1 MKRVMLV
8 EDHMVVRVG
17 YQRLLESSGFFKVIV
32 EAVSG
37 EEAIALYKTS
47 QPDLVVMDIS
57 LPKMDGLEVL
67 KKILAINPSARV
79 LMISLHDNV
88 LIAEKALEGGALG
101 YVTKSSSG
109 DVIIKAAETVANGG
123 RYISPDIAEK
133 IALKKID
140 GGVGPLAQL
149 TRREQDIFLGMAE
162 GKSVQEL
169 AAKLHISEK
178 TISNNISNIK
188 NKLGLKTAAE
198 FVHLAMKYE
207 LLPKTR

>member
-1 MKRVMLV
+1 
-8 EDHMVVRVG
+8 
-17 YQRLLESSGFFKVIV
+17 
-32 EAVSG
+32 
-37 EEAIALYKTS
+37 
-47 QPDLVVMDIS
+47 MDIS
-57 LPKMDGLEVL
+57 LPKMDGIEVV
-67 KKILAINPSARV
+67 KKILAIDSSARI
-79 LMISLHDNV
+79 LIISLHDNV
-88 LIAEKALEGGALG
+88 LIAEKALENGALG

-109 DVIIKAAETVANGG
+109 DILIKAAETVGNGG

-162 GKSVQEL
+162 GMSVQEL
-169 AAKLHISEK
+169 AVKLHISEK

-207 LLPKTR
+207 LLPKIR